1 MRVDDRSRQPKGPEI
16 TLPEGGFDRLLLGL
30 GAVALVAVVP
40 MLWLWLLY
48 GSALSGESIYAAAVG
63 LCALTAAIG
72 GAMIRLLDGG
82 R

>member
-1 MRVDDRSRQPKGPEI
+1 MEDHSRRRRRPEI
-16 TLPEGGFDRLLLGL
+16 TLPDRGLDRLLLGL
-30 GAVALVAVVP
+30 GAAALVAVVP

-48 GSALSGESIYAAAVG
+48 GSALSGARIYAAAAA

-72 GAMIRLLDGG
+72 GAMIRILDGP